1 MFPVRV
7 LVETVRPQH
16 CLGCSH
22 DGQPIVD
29 TYAVVSGQTVLNQLV
44 ESVLNALGM
53 AHLVPDS
60 RGLIQ
65 VNNWKPL
72 SFENITDNPDEPI
85 ANLLKDINSSITLK
99 ILTKNSESPNTEC
112 IVDLKQKLLSI
123 AVDRQPHLLTSSSGR
138 QARDFIQQI
147 LNGDDMQPLSA
158 EQSQAL
164 QEWLEQIAKE
174 EDDENKRRS
183 QVSEIPRLERWFK
196 QDPNPPRQKLVS
208 FMNMLN
214 SAAYRKNNSK
224 VTYQQ
229 ICNWFSNQRAQNR
242 PSTLP
247 SISQPASIP
256 VATQPIDIR
265 NKFGSNGYNSQLDR
279 QSETDRIDG
288 GSESPNGHD
297 DVSEHSISDN
307 DQEMKESLASSPDQP
322 NFDFPASNGNSS
334 PKRSVSPTSQLSALQ
349 AMLPNFATVN
359 NLPMATS
366 NQLTQQFANIFS
378 QMGNATFAAHLSKE
392 LTSTPA
398 TSRDSATPSK
408 SESKANGSNENQR
421 EGSTSNTPNVARSR
435 LMFDPLSELPI
446 LERWFEE
453 NPHPGWMQIE
463 QYTDMLNGLPYRQN
477 YPPIST
483 HNVKIWFK
491 NRRAKCKRL
500 LTNDTGKLGGLNQ
513 FLQLGVRDD
522 RVSFRHFYAIK
533 TQDSR
538 HLSASMYNPFH
549 FGKQAFQ
556 LSSL

>member
-1 MFPVRV
+1 MDMFPVRV

-16 CLGCSH
+16 CLSCSH

-53 AHLVPDS
+53 PHLVPDS

-85 ANLLKDINSSITLK
+85 INLLKDINSSITLK
-99 ILTKNSESPNTEC
+99 ILTKNPNGTT
-112 IVDLKQKLLSI
+112 QT
-123 AVDRQPHLLTSSSGR
+123 R
-138 QARDFIQQI
+138 F
-147 LNGDDMQPLSA
+147 
-158 EQSQAL
+158 
-164 QEWLEQIAKE
+164 
-174 EDDENKRRS
+174 S
-183 QVSEIPRLERWFK
+183 QVAEIPRLERWFK
-196 QDPNPPRQKLVS
+196 QDPNPPRQKLIS
-208 FMNMLN
+208 YMNMLN
-214 SAAYRKNNSK
+214 SSAYRKNNSK

-242 PSTLP
+242 TATLP
-247 SISQPASIP
+247 SISQTTSIP
-256 VATQPIDIR
+256 VATLPIDVKA
-265 NKFGSNGYNSQLDR
+265 KFNGSNGYNPQNDG

-297 DVSEHSISDN
+297 DASVHSMSDN
-307 DQEMKESLASSPDQP
+307 DQDVKESLASSPDQQG
-322 NFDFPASNGNSS
+322 FDFGLNGTLS
-334 PKRSVSPTSQLSALQ
+334 PKRASSPSNTISSALQ
-349 AMLPNFATVN
+349 AMLPNFAAG
-359 NLPMATS
+359 NLPLAAS

-378 QMGNATFAAHLSKE
+378 QMGNANFAALSKE
-392 LTSTPA
+392 FSSSNPA
-398 TSRDSATPSK
+398 TSRDSSTPSK
-408 SESKANGSNENQR
+408 TESKSSNGTGNENQR
-421 EGSTSNTPNVARSR
+421 EGSQSNTPNVARSR

-513 FLQLGVRDD
+513 FLQMGVRDEL
-522 RVSFRHFYAIK
+522 H
-533 TQDSR
+533 
-538 HLSASMYNPFH
+538 
-549 FGKQAFQ
+549 
-556 LSSL
+556 

>member
-16 CLGCSH
+16 CLSCSH

-29 TYAVVSGQTVLNQLV
+29 TYAVVSGQTVLNHLV

-53 AHLVPDS
+53 PHLVPDS

-72 SFENITDNPDEPI
+72 SFDNITDNPDEPI
-85 ANLLKDINSSITLK
+85 SNLLKDINSSITLK
-99 ILTKNSESPNTEC
+99 ILTKNADSPNTEC
-112 IVDLKQKLLSI
+112 IIDLKQKLLNI
-123 AVDRQPHLLTSSSGR
+123 AVDKQPHLLASSSGR

-147 LNGDDMQPLSA
+147 LNGEDMQPLTA

-174 EDDENKRRS
+174 EEEENKRRSPNGTTQTKFS

-196 QDPNPPRQKLVS
+196 QDPNPPRQKLIS
-208 FMNMLN
+208 YMNMLN
-214 SAAYRKNNSK
+214 SAPYRKNNSK

-242 PSTLP
+242 TTNVSNA
-247 SISQPASIP
+247 SQTTSIP
-256 VATQPIDIR
+256 VATVPVDVKA
-265 NKFGSNGYNSQLDR
+265 KFNGSNGYNPQTEG

-297 DVSEHSISDN
+297 DASVHSMSDN
-307 DQEMKESLASSPDQP
+307 DQDVKESLASSPDQQG
-322 NFDFPASNGNSS
+322 FDFGLNGSLS
-334 PKRSVSPTSQLSALQ
+334 PKRASSPNNISSALQ
-349 AMLPNFATVN
+349 AMLPNFAAG
-359 NLPMATS
+359 NLPLAAS

-378 QMGNATFAAHLSKE
+378 QMGNANFAALSKE
-392 LTSTPA
+392 FSSSNPA
-398 TSRDSATPSK
+398 TSRDSSTPSK
-408 SESKANGSNENQR
+408 TESKSSNGTSNENQR
-421 EGSTSNTPNVARSR
+421 EGSQSNTPNVARSR

-513 FLQLGVRDD
+513 FLQMGVRDEL
-522 RVSFRHFYAIK
+522 H
-533 TQDSR
+533 
-538 HLSASMYNPFH
+538 
-549 FGKQAFQ
+549 
-556 LSSL
+556 